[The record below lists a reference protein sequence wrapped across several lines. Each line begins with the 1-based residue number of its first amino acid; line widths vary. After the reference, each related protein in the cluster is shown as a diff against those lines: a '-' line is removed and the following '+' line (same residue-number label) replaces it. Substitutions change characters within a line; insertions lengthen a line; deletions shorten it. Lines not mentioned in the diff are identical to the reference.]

1 MTFAKRAG
9 TAAVAAALGIG
20 LSACS
25 SDTSGEATTASD
37 TSTSSPTSQAA
48 TSTPAAPSAPQ
59 TPAATPGMTLDQ
71 YILDN
76 GLTSSAV
83 SKGDPGAP
91 TITLPI
97 PPGWEPAGSRAPQGA
112 YDGIIFTAPPP
123 TPTSTPMP
131 PTIVAFVSK
140 LTGDA
145 DPAKV
150 LEYAANETRALP
162 GFEGANEGKPSTLA
176 NYQATQIGGFYTKDG
191 VSLLIAQK
199 TVVIP
204 AEDGLFVLKITAEGS
219 EDFAMPLM
227 EATAAIDEQ
236 TTITL

>member
-1 MTFAKRAG
+1 MTFAKRAC
-9 TAAVAAALGIG
+9 TAAVAAAIGIG
-20 LSACS
+20 LSACA
-25 SDTSGEATTASD
+25 SDTSGEATKASD
-37 TSTSSPTSQAA
+37 TSTSSPTSQTA
-48 TSTPAAPSAPQ
+48 TSTPAAPAPQ
-59 TPAATPGMTLDQ
+59 TPAAAPGMTLDQ

-76 GLTSSAV
+76 DLTSSAV
-83 SKGDPGAP
+83 LKGEPGAP
-91 TITLPI
+91 TIALPI

-112 YDGIIFTAPPP
+112 YDGIIFAAPPP
-123 TPTSTPMP
+123 SPTATPP

-162 GFEGANEGKPSTLA
+162 GFQGANEAKPSTLA
-176 NYQATQIGGFYTKDG
+176 NYEASQIGGFYTKDG

-204 AEDGLFVLKITAEGS
+204 AQDGLFVLKITAEGS